1 MNLHKSIQTGLLVS
15 GYKTRKAFCEDKNI
29 SPGLLSRMSKGK
41 DDSGTNLECSIYAL
55 KTVSDGFG
63 VSVSQFIKWGEQ

>member
-1 MNLHKSIQTGLLVS
+1 MNLQKSIQTGLLVN

-29 SPGLLSRMSKGK
+29 SPGLLSRMSKGE
-41 DDSGTNLECSIYAL
+41 SGTNLECSIYAI

-63 VSVSQFIKWGEQ
+63 VSVSEFIKWGE